1 MKILFV
7 AADPK
12 PERWTSLIQQ
22 QLPDADIH
30 VWQPDSPS
38 CGADYAIVWHP
49 PAALFDKE
57 PQLKA
62 VFNLGAGVDAL
73 VRMPN
78 LPRDIPIV
86 RLEDAGMAVQMAEYV
101 AYHVIGI
108 SRDMDAY
115 REQQAAGQWK
125 LRRPIERSEW
135 PVGVLGLGH
144 IGQRVAKTLATLEYP
159 VMGWSRSEHRLDGVR
174 CFAGEAGLNDFL
186 GETRVL
192 VNTLPLTDSTRD
204 LIDYSL
210 LSRLRP
216 DAVVVNVGRGEHL
229 VDEDLCRAIEEGK
242 VTRAVLD
249 VFHEE
254 PLPSSHPFWQ
264 MPQVTLTP
272 HVSARTLRE
281 ATIVQIAE
289 KIVALED
296 GRTISGVI
304 DIQRGY

>member
-1 MKILFV
+1 
-7 AADPK
+7 
-12 PERWTSLIQQ
+12 
-22 QLPDADIH
+22 
-30 VWQPDSPS
+30 
-38 CGADYAIVWHP
+38 
-49 PAALFDKE
+49 
-57 PQLKA
+57 
-62 VFNLGAGVDAL
+62 
-73 VRMPN
+73 
-78 LPRDIPIV
+78 
-86 RLEDAGMAVQMAEYV
+86 
-101 AYHVIGI
+101 
-108 SRDMDAY
+108 
-115 REQQAAGQWK
+115 
-125 LRRPIERSEW
+125 
-135 PVGVLGLGH
+135 
-144 IGQRVAKTLATLEYP
+144 
-159 VMGWSRSEHRLDGVR
+159 MGWSRSEHRLDGVR

-210 LSRLRP
+210 LSRLRL

-249 VFHEE
+249 VFREE